1 MTFESH
7 PRQGRVLIIA
17 GSDSGGGAGIQ
28 ADIKAVTLRGGYAA
42 TAITAI
48 TVQNT
53 LGVHGVCPLPLDLIE
68 QQARAVLDDIGA
80 DAIKT
85 GMLGSTEVVERVA
98 AILDTSSAPAVVDPV
113 MIAKG
118 GAALLDADATSAVRS
133 LMIPRAALLTP
144 NAPEAEALT
153 SLDVVDLDGQRRA
166 GEALLKLGARAVLMK
181 GGHVPGERVVDLDG
195 QRRAGEALLKL
206 GARAVLMKGGHVPG
220 PTVADLLLTPSGE
233 TLLEGPRVETR
244 NTHGTGCTLASAC
257 AAGIAQGKPV
267 EVAVAEGWA
276 YVAEAIRRAPG
287 LGGGHGPLDH
297 AWPVRGK

>member
-1 MTFESH
+1 MTSTL
-7 PRQGRVLIIA
+7 GRVLIIA

-28 ADIKAVTLRGGYAA
+28 ADIKAVTMLGGYAA

-53 LGVHGVCPLPLDLIE
+53 LGVHGVHPLPLDLIE
-68 QQARAVLDDIGA
+68 DQARAVLDDIGA

-85 GMLGSTEVVERVA
+85 GMLGAVQVVERVA
-98 AILDTSSAPAVVDPV
+98 AILDVASVPAVVDPV

-118 GAALLDADATSAVRS
+118 GHSLLAEEAISAVKS

-153 SLDVVDLDGQRRA
+153 GLTVADLDGQRRA
-166 GEALLKLGARAVLMK
+166 GAFLIGLGARAVLMK
-181 GGHVPGERVVDLDG
+181 GGHIPGETVID
-195 QRRAGEALLKL
+195 
-206 GARAVLMKGGHVPG
+206 VLV
-220 PTVADLLLTPSGE
+220 TETGE

-244 NTHGTGCTLASAC
+244 HTHGTGCTLASAC
-257 AAGIAQGKPV
+257 AAGLAKGLPL
-267 EVAVAEGWA
+267 EAAVAEAWA

-297 AWPVRGK
+297 GWPLRTGR

>member
-1 MTFESH
+1 MTSSI
-7 PRQGRVLIIA
+7 GRVLIIA

-28 ADIKAVTLRGGYAA
+28 ADIKAVTAMGGYAA

-53 LGVHGVCPLPLDLIE
+53 LGVHGVHPLPLDLIE
-68 QQARAVLDDIGA
+68 QQARVVLDDIGA

-85 GMLGSTEVVERVA
+85 GMLGSVEVVERVA
-98 AILDTSSAPAVVDPV
+98 AILDTCDAPAVVDPV

-118 GAALLDADATSAVRS
+118 GAALLEDRAIAAVRS

-153 SLDVVDLDGQRRA
+153 GISVVDLDGQRRA

-181 GGHVPGERVVDLDG
+181 GGHVGEGGTTVIDI
-195 QRRAGEALLKL
+195 
-206 GARAVLMKGGHVPG
+206 LM
-220 PTVADLLLTPSGE
+220 TPSGE
-233 TLLEGPRVETR
+233 TLLEGPRIDTTS
-244 NTHGTGCTLASAC
+244 THGTGCTLASAC
-257 AAGIAQGKPV
+257 AAGIARGLPL
-267 EVAVAEGWA
+267 EVAVAQAWA

-297 AWPVRGK
+297 GWTLRAGK